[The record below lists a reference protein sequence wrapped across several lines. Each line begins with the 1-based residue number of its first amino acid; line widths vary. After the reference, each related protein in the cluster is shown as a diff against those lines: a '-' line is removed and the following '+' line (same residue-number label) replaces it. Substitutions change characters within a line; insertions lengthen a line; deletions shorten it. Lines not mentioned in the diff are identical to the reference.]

1 MKIDNID
8 YVQSITKKMTLNL
21 SNVIKVQSYTLDEL
35 TTSIQNLKKDE
46 KEKILENIINNQ
58 LVELKDIPEET
69 IISVFK
75 QVDEI
80 TDYFIKFYDDN
91 SDIVSECDDIA
102 NDLLFKS
109 LGKNNRKLELPIN
122 LTYIKNYCLSSSI
135 KDNQIYDSLVW
146 ITLRLVAI
154 LYCIRFNYDLIKD
167 KNEEQ

>member
-21 SNVIKVQSYTLDEL
+21 NNVIKVQSYTLDEL
-35 TTSIQNLKKDE
+35 TTSIQNLKNDE
-46 KEKILENIINNQ
+46 KEKVLENIINNQ
-58 LVELKDIPEET
+58 LLELKDKTEEK
-69 IISVFK
+69 IKGVFK

-91 SDIVSECDDIA
+91 SDIISECDDIT

-109 LGKNNRKLELPIN
+109 LGRNNRKIELPIN
-122 LTYIKNYCLSSSI
+122 LSYIKNYCLSSNI
-135 KDNQIYDSLVW
+135 KDNQLYDSLVW

-154 LYCIRFNYDLIKD
+154 SHCIKYNDNLKEY
-167 KNEEQ
+167 KNEE

>member
-35 TTSIQNLKKDE
+35 TTSIQNLKNDE

-58 LVELKDIPEET
+58 LLELKNIPEET

-109 LGKNNRKLELPIN
+109 LGKNNRKLEIPIN
-122 LTYIKNYCLSSSI
+122 LSYIKNYCLSSNI
-135 KDNQIYDSLVW
+135 KDNQLYDSLVW
-146 ITLRLVAI
+146 ISLRLVAI
-154 LYCIRFNYDLIKD
+154 LHCIKYNDNLKED
-167 KNEEQ
+167 KNEE

>member
-154 LYCIRFNYDLIKD
+154 LYSIRVNHDLIED

>member
-21 SNVIKVQSYTLDEL
+21 SNVIKVRSYTLDEL
-35 TTSIQNLKKDE
+35 TTSIQNLKNDE

-58 LVELKDIPEET
+58 LLELKNILEEK

-109 LGKNNRKLELPIN
+109 LGRNNRKLELPIN
-122 LTYIKNYCLSSSI
+122 LSYIKNYCLSSNI
-135 KDNQIYDSLVW
+135 KDNQLYDSLVW

-154 LYCIRFNYDLIKD
+154 LHCIKYNDNLKED
-167 KNEEQ
+167 KNDE

>member
-35 TTSIQNLKKDE
+35 TTSIQNLKNDE

-58 LVELKDIPEET
+58 LVELKNIPEET

-154 LYCIRFNYDLIKD
+154 LYCIRFNYDLIED

>member
-58 LVELKDIPEET
+58 LVELKDIPKET

-109 LGKNNRKLELPIN
+109 LGRNNRKLELPIN
-122 LTYIKNYCLSSSI
+122 LSYIKNYCLSSNI
-135 KDNQIYDSLVW
+135 KDNQLYDSLVW

-154 LYCIRFNYDLIKD
+154 LHCIKYNDNLKED
-167 KNEEQ
+167 KNDE

>member
-21 SNVIKVQSYTLDEL
+21 SNVIKVRSYTLDEL
-35 TTSIQNLKKDE
+35 TTSIQNLKNDE

-58 LVELKDIPEET
+58 QLELKNIHEEK

-109 LGKNNRKLELPIN
+109 LGRNNRKLELPIN
-122 LTYIKNYCLSSSI
+122 LSYIKNYCLSSNI
-135 KDNQIYDSLVW
+135 KDNQLYDSLVW

-154 LYCIRFNYDLIKD
+154 LHCIKYNDNLKED
-167 KNEEQ
+167 KNDE

>member
-21 SNVIKVQSYTLDEL
+21 SNVIKVRSYTLDEL
-35 TTSIQNLKKDE
+35 TTSIQNLKNDE

-58 LVELKDIPEET
+58 LLELKNIPEEK

-109 LGKNNRKLELPIN
+109 LGRNNRKLELPIN
-122 LTYIKNYCLSSSI
+122 LSYIKNYCLSSNI
-135 KDNQIYDSLVW
+135 KDNQLYDSLVW

-154 LYCIRFNYDLIKD
+154 LHCIKYNDNLKED
-167 KNEEQ
+167 KNDE

>member
-35 TTSIQNLKKDE
+35 TTSIQNLKNDE

-58 LVELKDIPEET
+58 LVELKNIPEET

-80 TDYFIKFYDDN
+80 MI
-91 SDIVSECDDIA
+91 I
-102 NDLLFKS
+102 LLNFTMIIRT
-109 LGKNNRKLELPIN
+109 LFLNVMILLTIYYLNR
-122 LTYIKNYCLSSSI
+122 
-135 KDNQIYDSLVW
+135 
-146 ITLRLVAI
+146 
-154 LYCIRFNYDLIKD
+154 
-167 KNEEQ
+167 

>member
-21 SNVIKVQSYTLDEL
+21 SNVIKVRSYTLDEL
-35 TTSIQNLKKDE
+35 TTSIQNLKNDE

-58 LVELKDIPEET
+58 LLELKNIPEGT

-109 LGKNNRKLELPIN
+109 LGRNNRKLELPIN
-122 LTYIKNYCLSSSI
+122 LSYIKNYCLSSNI
-135 KDNQIYDSLVW
+135 KDNQLYDSLVW

-154 LYCIRFNYDLIKD
+154 LHCIKYNDNLKED
-167 KNEEQ
+167 KNDE

>member
-8 YVQSITKKMTLNL
+8 YAKSITEKMILNL
-21 SNVIKVQSYTLDEL
+21 RNVIKVQSYTLDEL
-35 TTSIQNLKKDE
+35 TTSIQNLKNVE
-46 KEKILENIINNQ
+46 KEKTLENIINNQ
-58 LVELKDIPEET
+58 LVELKDKPEET
-69 IISVFK
+69 IKSVFK

-122 LTYIKNYCLSSSI
+122 LTYIKNYCLSSNI

-154 LYCIRFNYDLIKD
+154 AYCIRFNDDLKED
-167 KNEEQ
+167 KNEE

>member
-21 SNVIKVQSYTLDEL
+21 SNVIKVRSYTLDEL
-35 TTSIQNLKKDE
+35 TTSIQNLKNDE

-58 LVELKDIPEET
+58 LLELKNIPEEK

-109 LGKNNRKLELPIN
+109 LGRNNRKLELPIN
-122 LTYIKNYCLSSSI
+122 LSYIKNYCLSSNI
-135 KDNQIYDSLVW
+135 KDNQLYDSLVW

-154 LYCIRFNYDLIKD
+154 SQCIKYNDDLKDD
-167 KNEEQ
+167 KNEE

>member
-21 SNVIKVQSYTLDEL
+21 SNVIKVRSYTLDEL
-35 TTSIQNLKKDE
+35 TTSIQNLKNDE

-58 LVELKDIPEET
+58 LLELKNIPEEK

-109 LGKNNRKLELPIN
+109 LGRNNRKLELPIN
-122 LTYIKNYCLSSSI
+122 LSYIKNYCLSSNI
-135 KDNQIYDSLVW
+135 KDNQLYDSLVW
-146 ITLRLVAI
+146 ISLRLVAI
-154 LYCIRFNYDLIKD
+154 LHCIKYNDNLKED
-167 KNEEQ
+167 KNDE